1 MARLEQ
7 AKQVSLNGTRWCM
20 EPAWLMRRRNI
31 AFVFCYV
38 VVVVVVVVVSDK
50 FSVGQNST
58 RPVFWS
64 ILEQAEASTSE
75 NESDLSLIFVV
86 NEQKWFLEGFEP

>member
-38 VVVVVVVVVSDK
+38 VIVVVVVVVAVVAVVAVVVVVSDK

-64 ILEQAEASTSE
+64 ILEQAGASTS
-75 NESDLSLIFVV
+75 
-86 NEQKWFLEGFEP
+86 